1 MMALTDFNLSPKAKK
16 AIKDA
21 KFFAESRG
29 DSLIRNEHLIYGCLK
44 NVSDRVYLI
53 FENRGISSPM
63 EKYEEAIKDFSKDH
77 EGYFVRRKNENSW
90 HSELNECL
98 ECARWFASS
107 NDDDFI
113 ASEHLLYVLLDLDDL
128 EFNGY
133 LLKYGLDTEYL
144 KGLIDEVMA
153 DPNLSR
159 RQELKNGEY
168 DTGSRTNQSNPNH
181 KSSDNA
187 GFPHI
192 EKYCKNINQSVI
204 FGQIPPI
211 TSRDAE
217 ISEMIEV
224 LSKKN
229 KGNVVLTG
237 EAGVGKTAIVEGLTQ
252 KIVDGDVPSHMS
264 VTQLLS
270 LDITAMI
277 AGTKYRGEF
286 EERIKCLVEELS
298 GQEAI
303 LFIDEIH
310 NIVGA
315 GSTQKGAMDASNIL
329 KPALARGD
337 IRCIGATTSDE
348 YSKIFGKDS
357 ALKRRF
363 EKIEVSEPTKEQT
376 KLMLNHSLEH
386 YEKYHSVKFSK
397 KNIDDILNYCHTYM
411 PNKRFPDKAFD
422 ILDQVGAKTKI
433 KNDLGSEKVKIIKSE
448 FNDLMSHDPSEDEF
462 AISIENYIKSLV
474 EVANDNSL
482 VPNVHKSDILEV
494 FEKKTGLPQKVLNES
509 NKCFSLFSK
518 TVKKDVFGQDEI
530 IDRVYDALSC
540 ARTGLNDP
548 KKPLANFLFVGPT
561 SVGKTFTAKKIAKHF
576 YGNEKSFIQI
586 NMSEYQDKTGV
597 SKLIGANAGYV
608 GYEEG
613 GILTG
618 FVRNNPNCV
627 VLFDEIEKSDP
638 KILDLLLHLLDEGYV
653 SDNFNREVDFSKA
666 VVILTTN
673 IGHDQAGKRSM
684 GFVNDNISEEESYKG
699 SLKKHLRPELIA
711 RLDNICVFNN
721 LNDKILSSIID
732 SSIKTF
738 SSKLKGQNISVSI
751 HRNVKQFILN
761 KIKSENLNA
770 RNVKTLITRL
780 VQSPTAKFIVQNR
793 KVEKISIKVVDKE
806 IKVS

>member
-1 MMALTDFNLSPKAKK
+1 MALTDFNLSPKAKK

-21 KFFAESRG
+21 KLFAESRE
-29 DSLIRNEHLIYGCLK
+29 DTLIRNEHLIYGCLK

-53 FENRGISSPM
+53 FENRGVSAPM
-63 EKYEEAIKDFSKDH
+63 EKYKEAIKDFSDDH
-77 EGYFVRRKNENSW
+77 KNYFVRGRNENSW

-98 ECARWFASS
+98 EFAQWFAMS

-113 ASEHLLYVLLDLDDL
+113 ASEHLLYVLLDLDDS

-159 RQELKNGEY
+159 RQEFKDAEY
-168 DTGSRTNQSNPNH
+168 NSSSKINQNDINP
-181 KSSDNA
+181 KTLDFA
-187 GFPHI
+187 GFPHL
-192 EKYCKNINQSVI
+192 EKYCKNINQSVV
-204 FGQIPPI
+204 FEEIPPI
-211 TSRDAE
+211 TSRDVE
-217 ISEMIEV
+217 IEEMIEV

-229 KGNVVLTG
+229 KGNVILTG

-264 VTQLLS
+264 VTQVFS

-286 EERIKCLVEELS
+286 EERIKGLVEELT

-315 GSTQKGAMDASNIL
+315 GSSEKGVMDASNIL
-329 KPALARGD
+329 KPALARGE
-337 IRCIGATTSDE
+337 IRCIGATTSSE
-348 YSKIFGKDS
+348 YSKIFEKDS

-376 KLMLNHSLEH
+376 RLMINHSLGH
-386 YEKYHSVKFSK
+386 YEKYHSVKFCK

-422 ILDQVGAKTKI
+422 VLDQVGAKTKI
-433 KNDLGSEKVKIIKSE
+433 KNDRGSEKVKSIKSE
-448 FNDLMSHDPSEDEF
+448 FNNFMSQDHSEEEF
-462 AISIENYIKSLV
+462 AVSIENYVKSLV
-474 EVANDNSL
+474 EVANANSS

-540 ARTGLNDP
+540 ARAGLNDP
-548 KKPLANFLFVGPT
+548 QKPLANFLFVGPT

-586 NMSEYQDKTGV
+586 NMSEYQDKTGI

-613 GILTG
+613 GILTE

-653 SDNFNREVDFSKA
+653 SDNFNREIDFSKA
-666 VVILTTN
+666 VVVLTTN
-673 IGHDQAGKRSM
+673 IGHDEAGKRSM
-684 GFVNDNISEEESYKG
+684 GFINDNINEEESYKT
-699 SLKKHLRPELIA
+699 SLKKRLRPELIA
-711 RLDNICVFNN
+711 RLDNICVFNS
-721 LNDKILSSIID
+721 LNDKILGSIID

-738 SSKLKGQNISVSI
+738 SSKLKERSISASI
-751 HRNVKQFILN
+751 HKNVKQFILN
-761 KIKSENLNA
+761 KIKSEKLNA

-780 VQSPTAKFIVQNR
+780 IQSPTAKFIVQNG